1 EEPGFAE
8 GEYRRRKPHA
18 NFKELFNFEKEILKI
33 GKKHKKK
40 FVTYVLAC
48 GLIYG
53 NGEYLLQHFFRQAWV
68 EQAPLPI
75 YFEGQNILPT
85 IHVLDLAS
93 VILNVIENPPRQRYI
108 VAKDES
114 SNTLADIVHAIAT
127 QLSTGEVLHLPT
139 RELVNAEQLP
149 QTTLDQLTMD
159 LKIESATIKEEMHV
173 RWVSENGIVDS
184 MPKLA
189 TEFIET
195 HNLKPIRIC
204 VLGPPEVGKTSL
216 AKELCKTYRLHHIH
230 LKAVIFETYRNL
242 IEPIK
247 ALEHLHEMRRAEQEA
262 AEAAAAARQ
271 RELELAELDATGEA
285 LEEEEVAELRATR
298 LAEQEG
304 PAGSMAPSDH
314 PIGPITSGTYETEYE
329 EYKFTST
336 ADEVPSIRR
345 STFTE
350 TISDLELYPLG
361 PTPTWKSEDELELLV
376 TDAQEQLE
384 NLRENTDENG
394 RLNDETLVRLVSHKL
409 LSRPC
414 QNQGFVLDG
423 FPKTMAQAEL
433 LFKPDPDDEDAMAD
447 DKRLPSHRLLIP
459 HHVIVM
465 EASNE
470 YVLHRLCQKAAASG
484 MDPTQARVIP
494 PPWPIGFRL
503 EKETTLEAGESYLA
517 PSESQEVTED
527 QRAKSGDTVEEDEIH
542 GEEKQHFEQLE
553 TYHDR
558 FTRRLNIYRAMMAPA
573 AAKARERQITTAEK
587 LAMEDAEAEKER
599 LLMRSAMEEA
609 EREGDDETVP
619 EQDEET
625 RPAVEQVDLEKAR
638 EVLEVTYQQ
647 SLAAR
652 LAKIAHLPETP
663 ADTEENVLAF
673 FDIREIHPLCLDMD
687 KDFSRVSET
696 DGCRERCLDR
706 VRRAIGVTGA
716 VTLPYCSA
724 MPPKAEELEQSNQL
738 EQRVQKARQ
747 KRLNSAKARAERQ
760 AQEDKKLLQ
769 KQQDDWNY
777 WLSLIETQNYQCA
790 EAEALPMR
798 HYLMRYVM
806 PDLTKALLACSRIRP
821 EDPIDFLAEYMLKCG
836 ATL

>member
-1 EEPGFAE
+1 
-8 GEYRRRKPHA
+8 
-18 NFKELFNFEKEILKI
+18 
-33 GKKHKKK
+33 
-40 FVTYVLAC
+40 
-48 GLIYG
+48 
-53 NGEYLLQHFFRQAWV
+53 
-68 EQAPLPI
+68 
-75 YFEGQNILPT
+75 
-85 IHVLDLAS
+85 
-93 VILNVIENPPRQRYI
+93 
-108 VAKDES
+108 
-114 SNTLADIVHAIAT
+114 
-127 QLSTGEVLHLPT
+127 PT
-139 RELVNAEQLP
+139 R
-149 QTTLDQLTMD
+149 
-159 LKIESATIKEEMHV
+159 
-173 RWVSENGIVDS
+173 
-184 MPKLA
+184 
-189 TEFIET
+189 
-195 HNLKPIRIC
+195 IC
-204 VLGPPEVGKTSL
+204 LLGPPNVGKTSL

-247 ALEHLHEMRRAEQEA
+247 ALEHLHEMRRAEQAA
-262 AEAAAAARQ
+262 AEASAAARQ
-271 RELELAELDATGEA
+271 RELELAVTGEA
-285 LEEEEVAELRATR
+285 LGEEDAVELKATR
-298 LAEQEG
+298 LTGQEAGLNAVALKQLGATEQL
-304 PAGSMAPSDH
+304 APSQH
-314 PIGPITSGTYETEYE
+314 PTSGTYETDYE

-350 TISDLELYPLG
+350 TISDLEYYPLG

-409 LSRPC
+409 LSRAC

-447 DKRLPSHRLLIP
+447 DKRLQSHGLLIP

-465 EASNE
+465 EASNA
-470 YVLHRLCQKAAASG
+470 YVLHRLVEKATASG

-503 EKETTLEAGESYLA
+503 EKETTLEPGESYLA
-517 PSESQEVTED
+517 PSESQQVTED
-527 QRAKSGDTVEEDEIH
+527 PGTKSGDATEDE
-542 GEEKQHFEQLE
+542 GEEINGGKKQHFDGLE

-558 FTRRLNIYRAMMAPA
+558 LIRRLNLYRAMMAPD
-573 AAKARERQITTAEK
+573 AAKARERQITMAEK

-599 LLMRSAMEEA
+599 LTMRSAMEET
-609 EREGDDETVP
+609 EREADDELVP
-619 EQDEET
+619 EQGEEM
-625 RPAVEQVDLEKAR
+625 RPPVEQVDLEKAR

-647 SLAAR
+647 SLATR
-652 LAKIAHLPETP
+652 LAKIAPLPETP

-673 FDIREIHPLCLDMD
+673 FDIREIHPLFLDMD

-696 DGCRERCLDR
+696 DGYLEKCLDR
-706 VRRAIGVTGA
+706 IRRALGVMGA

-724 MPPKAEELEQSNQL
+724 MPPKAEELEQMDQL
-738 EQRVQKARQ
+738 EQQAQKARQ
-747 KRLNSAKARAERQ
+747 KRLRSAKIRAERQ
-760 AQEDKKLLQ
+760 AEEDRKLLQ
-769 KQQDDWNY
+769 RQQDDWNY
-777 WLSLIETQNYQCA
+777 WLSLIQTQNYQCA